1 MNTTFTQVPG
11 MVQLPPMDARITP
24 PPEEL
29 NVVIPKLQTCHI
41 LPPSPQSLPGTPY
54 PETPSTSNPSP
65 RKRQR
70 RRSSSSRSRPSKPDA
85 KQQPQTNSRL
95 LFEPRPFENLYT
107 DQAYL
112 AGVFQQQASRASDL
126 MRRYCAVEQ
135 QLRNLNGDQGRRK
148 LRKQL
153 SLLKSKMNQAVEQE
167 KIISSR
173 LFDLYVEM
181 QSRETWAQAW
191 TATSPSV
198 ESSCCFSPDS
208 YSFLTPTT
216 LFVSSPT
223 DFVPMGYF
231 NDFHQP
237 AGPFY
242 ASSEPAVWG
251 LETVDEAAEDV
262 LCGPDS
268 SSASIESET
277 TSATT
282 VAAERPF
289 AEEKNDCSTEIG
301 HDLNDSRFTVTRERR
316 MSLPCLRHT
325 WPEV

>member
-1 MNTTFTQVPG
+1 MNTTFTQVHG

-70 RRSSSSRSRPSKPDA
+70 RRSSSSRSRPSRPDA
-85 KQQPQTNSRL
+85 KQQPQANSRL
-95 LFEPRPFENLYT
+95 LFEPRPFENLFT

-112 AGVFQQQASRASDL
+112 AGVFQQQASRASEL

-135 QLRNLNGDQGRRK
+135 QLRNLDGDQGRRK

-153 SLLKSKMNQAVEQE
+153 SLLKSQMNQAVEQE

-198 ESSCCFSPDS
+198 GSPYCLSPDPC
-208 YSFLTPTT
+208 SFSAPATP
-216 LFVSSPT
+216 LVGSSGE
-223 DFVPMGYF
+223 FVPMGY
-231 NDFHQP
+231 DFHQP
-237 AGPFY
+237 AGPFF
-242 ASSEPAVWG
+242 APSEPAVWG
-251 LETVDEAAEDV
+251 LETVDEAAED
-262 LCGPDS
+262 LLYGPDS

-277 TSATT
+277 TPATPIAT
-282 VAAERPF
+282 ELPF
-289 AEEKNDCSTEIG
+289 AEEKNDSTEIG
-301 HDLNDSRFTVTRERR
+301 DELDDSHFVVTRERR
-316 MSLPCLRHT
+316 MSLPCLRHA
-325 WPEV
+325 WPEA

>member
-1 MNTTFTQVPG
+1 MNTTFTQVHG
-11 MVQLPPMDARITP
+11 MIQLPPMDARITP
-24 PPEEL
+24 PLEEL

-41 LPPSPQSLPGTPY
+41 LPPSPKSLPGTPY
-54 PETPSTSNPSP
+54 PETPSTSNPFP

-85 KQQPQTNSRL
+85 KQQPQANSRL

-112 AGVFQQQASRASDL
+112 TSIFQQQASRASDL

-135 QLRNLNGDQGRRK
+135 QLRNLDGDQGRRK

-153 SLLKSKMNQAVEQE
+153 SLLKSKMSQAVEQE

-181 QSRETWAQAW
+181 QSRETWSQAW

-198 ESSCCFSPDS
+198 ESPYCFGPGS
-208 YSFLTPTT
+208 YSFSAPTT
-216 LFVSSPT
+216 PLVGSSA

-231 NDFHQP
+231 DDFHQTT
-237 AGPFY
+237 GPFY
-242 ASSEPAVWG
+242 ASPELALCG
-251 LETVDEAAEDV
+251 LETVDEAAED
-262 LCGPDS
+262 LLYGPDS

-277 TSATT
+277 TPATPI
-282 VAAERPF
+282 AAELPF
-289 AEEKNDCSTEIG
+289 AEEKNECGSEVGDEL
-301 HDLNDSRFTVTRERR
+301 DDSRFMVARERR